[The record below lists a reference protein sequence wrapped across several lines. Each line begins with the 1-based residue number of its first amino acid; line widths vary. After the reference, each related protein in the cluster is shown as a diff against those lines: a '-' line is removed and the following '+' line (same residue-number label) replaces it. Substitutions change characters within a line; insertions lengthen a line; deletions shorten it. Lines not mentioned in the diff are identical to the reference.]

1 MTILLLF
8 IAAVIWNLLKMSSRR
23 ILVYLI
29 VDVIVRSMEYVLFL
43 SMGWMIG
50 LWIIEKE
57 EQFDLIPGWFDKETT
72 QSIDLDNTIPNN
84 RSEYDLRDHE
94 DEDDEQEEEEEDP
107 KEERIHMTAS
117 PQAFTRLQTPTKNG
131 YPIDIESFWLGKKGT
146 DGLDNQQHAQRQ

>member
-57 EQFDLIPGWFDKETT
+57 EQLDLIPGWFDKETT
-72 QSIDLDNTIPNN
+72 QSIDIDNTIPNN
-84 RSEYDLRDHE
+84 RSEYDLYDH
-94 DEDDEQEEEEEDP
+94 EEEEEDP

-117 PQAFTRLQTPTKNG
+117 PQVFTRIQTPMKNG
-131 YPIDIESFWLGKKGT
+131 YQIDAYNVLSIKKGT
-146 DGLDNQQHAQRQ
+146 DAFDPQQRTHRPS

>member
-8 IAAVIWNLLKMSSRR
+8 IAAVIWNLLKMSSKR

-57 EQFDLIPGWFDKETT
+57 EQLDLIPGWFDKDTSR
-72 QSIDLDNTIPNN
+72 SIDIDNTIPNN
-84 RSEYDLRDHE
+84 RSEYDLWDHE
-94 DEDDEQEEEEEDP
+94 DEEEDEDP

-117 PQAFTRLQTPTKNG
+117 PQAFTRMQKPTKNG
-131 YPIDIESFWLGKKGT
+131 DPIDIESFWLGKKGT

>member
-1 MTILLLF
+1 MTFLVLF
-8 IAAVIWNLLKMSSRR
+8 VAAVIWSLMKISSRR

-29 VDVIVRSMEYVLFL
+29 VDVIVRSVEYVLFL

-57 EQFDLIPGWFDKETT
+57 EQLDLIPGWFDKDTSR
-72 QSIDLDNTIPNN
+72 SIDIDNTIPNN
-84 RSEYDLRDHE
+84 RSEYDLYDHE
-94 DEDDEQEEEEEDP
+94 DEDQEEDP

-117 PQAFTRLQTPTKNG
+117 PQAFTRLQTSTKNVG
-131 YPIDIESFWLGKKGT
+131 AIDIESFWLGKKGR

>member
-43 SMGWMIG
+43 SVGWMIG

-57 EQFDLIPGWFDKETT
+57 EQFDLIPGWFDKDTSR
-72 QSIDLDNTIPNN
+72 SIDIDNTIPNN
-84 RSEYDLRDHE
+84 RSEYDLWDHE
-94 DEDDEQEEEEEDP
+94 DEEGEEDP

-117 PQAFTRLQTPTKNG
+117 PRAFTRLQTPTKNG
-131 YPIDIESFWLGKKGT
+131 YPIDIESFWSVKT
-146 DGLDNQQHAQRQ
+146 EANAFDNQPHTQRQ

>member
-8 IAAVIWNLLKMSSRR
+8 IAAVIWNLLKMSSKR

-57 EQFDLIPGWFDKETT
+57 EQLDLIPGWFDKETT
-72 QSIDLDNTIPNN
+72 RSIDIDNTIPNN
-84 RSEYDLRDHE
+84 RSEYDLWDHE
-94 DEDDEQEEEEEDP
+94 DEEEEEDP

-117 PQAFTRLQTPTKNG
+117 PQALTRLQTSTKNVG
-131 YPIDIESFWLGKKGT
+131 AIDMESFWLGKKR
-146 DGLDNQQHAQRQ
+146 DGWP

>member
-1 MTILLLF
+1 MKI
-8 IAAVIWNLLKMSSRR
+8 SSRR

-29 VDVIVRSMEYVLFL
+29 VDVIVRSVEYVLFL

-57 EQFDLIPGWFDKETT
+57 EQLDLIPGWFDKDTSR
-72 QSIDLDNTIPNN
+72 SIDIDNTIPNN
-84 RSEYDLRDHE
+84 RSEYDLYDHE
-94 DEDDEQEEEEEDP
+94 DEDQEEDP

-117 PQAFTRLQTPTKNG
+117 PQAFTRLQTSTKNVG
-131 YPIDIESFWLGKKGT
+131 AIDIESFWLGKKGR

>member
-8 IAAVIWNLLKMSSRR
+8 IAAVIWSLMKISSRR

-29 VDVIVRSMEYVLFL
+29 VDVIVRSVEYVLFL

-57 EQFDLIPGWFDKETT
+57 EQLDLIPGWFDKDTSR
-72 QSIDLDNTIPNN
+72 SIDIDNTIPNN
-84 RSEYDLRDHE
+84 RSEYDLYDHE
-94 DEDDEQEEEEEDP
+94 DEDQEEDP

-117 PQAFTRLQTPTKNG
+117 PQAFTRLQTSTKNVG
-131 YPIDIESFWLGKKGT
+131 AIDIESFWLGKKGR

>member
-8 IAAVIWNLLKMSSRR
+8 IAAVIWNLLKMSSKR

-57 EQFDLIPGWFDKETT
+57 EQLDLIPGWFDKDTSR
-72 QSIDLDNTIPNN
+72 SIDIDNTIPNN
-84 RSEYDLRDHE
+84 RSEYDLYDH
-94 DEDDEQEEEEEDP
+94 EEEEDP

-117 PQAFTRLQTPTKNG
+117 PQAFTRLQTSTKNVG
-131 YPIDIESFWLGKKGT
+131 AIDIESF
-146 DGLDNQQHAQRQ
+146 